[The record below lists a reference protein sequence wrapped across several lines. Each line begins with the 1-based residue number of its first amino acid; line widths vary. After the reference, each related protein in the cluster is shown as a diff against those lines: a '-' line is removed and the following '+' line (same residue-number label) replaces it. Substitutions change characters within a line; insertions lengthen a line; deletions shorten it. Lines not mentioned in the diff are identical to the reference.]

1 MDTDDGFDPKTLLAT
16 LPESPGVYRMLDQAG
31 KVIYVGKARKLRH
44 RLSSYFT
51 RTAPNAKTKAM
62 VAQVHDVQITLTH
75 TEAEALL
82 LENNLI
88 KELRPRYNV
97 LLRDDKS
104 YPYIYLSKQKHFPQ
118 LAFHRGP
125 RRRPGRYFGPFPSAG
140 AVRETLNH
148 LKKVFPLRQ
157 CRDTFFNNRSRP
169 CLQYQ
174 IKRCTAPCVGYITE
188 SAYAVDVRHVEM
200 FFEGQS
206 NQVIDEL
213 VQRMEGAAEA
223 LEYEEAARLRDR
235 ISALRRIQERQYVAG
250 ARGDIDVD
258 VIACVGRAGLICIQV
273 FMIRDGRNLG
283 NQTFFPQIPEGTSE
297 AEALYAFVA
306 RHYLGRAIPAK
317 LLVSHD
323 FEDRALLEEAL
334 ARDAK
339 HRVRIHWRV
348 RGERRR
354 WLQMAASNAG
364 HALAA
369 QIATRAGM
377 ERRFEELQLAL
388 DLDAMPERIECF
400 DISHTQGEAT
410 VASCVVFNRAGA
422 LKSDYRRFNIAGIER
437 GDDYAALRQALER
450 RYTRLK
456 RGEAAI
462 PDILLIDGGRG
473 QLKQARE
480 VLQEL
485 QVEAVQLVG
494 IAKGPRRRPGEETL
508 FIAGRPGAL
517 QLAPD
522 SPALHLLQ
530 QVRDEAHRF
539 AITGHRA
546 QRGRKRTTSVLEEIQ
561 GLGPKRRQTLLK
573 QLGGLRGVQR
583 AGVEDLARVAGISQ
597 ALAERIY
604 QSLHG

>member
-1 MDTDDGFDPKTLLAT
+1 MDNDDRLNPQALLAT
-16 LPESPGVYRMLDQAG
+16 LPESPGVYRMIDRTGTVL
-31 KVIYVGKARKLRH
+31 YVGKAHNLKH
-44 RLSSYFT
+44 RVSSYFT
-51 RTAPNAKTKAM
+51 RAGHNVKTKALM
-62 VAQVHDVQITLTH
+62 AQVQDVKITLTH

-104 YPYIYLSKQKHFPQ
+104 YPYIYLSKLQHFPR

-125 RRRPGRYFGPFPSAG
+125 HKQAGRYFGPFPSAG

-157 CRDTFFNNRSRP
+157 CRDSFFNNRSRP

-174 IKRCTAPCVGYITE
+174 IKRCTAPCVGYISTQ
-188 SAYAVDVRHVEM
+188 AYAADVRHVEM
-200 FFEGQS
+200 FLSGRS

-213 VQRMEGAAEA
+213 VQRMEGASEA
-223 LEYEEAARLRDR
+223 LDYEQAARLRDR

-250 ARGDIDVD
+250 ARGDVD
-258 VIACVGRAGLICIQV
+258 VIACVAAAGLICIQV
-273 FMIRDGRNLG
+273 FMIRNGRNLG
-283 NQTFFPQIPEGTSE
+283 NQTFFPRIPEGTSE
-297 AEALYAFVA
+297 PEALGAFIA
-306 RHYLGRAIPAK
+306 RHYLGRDIPME

-323 FEDRALLEEAL
+323 FEDRTLLEEAL
-334 ARDAK
+334 ARDGR
-339 HRVRIHWRV
+339 HRVRIQWRL

-354 WLQMAASNAG
+354 WLAMAASNAR

-377 ERRFEELQLAL
+377 ERRFEELQTAL
-388 DLDAMPERIECF
+388 NLEGMPERIECF

-410 VASCVVFNRAGA
+410 VASCVVFNRAGP
-422 LKSDYRRFNIAGIER
+422 LKSDYRRFNVAGIER
-437 GDDYAALRQALER
+437 GDDYAAMRQALER

-456 RGEAAI
+456 RGEAPI
-462 PDILLIDGGRG
+462 PDVLLIDGGRG
-473 QLKQARE
+473 QLKQAQI

-485 QVEAVQLVG
+485 QIEDVQLIG
-494 IAKGPRRRPGEETL
+494 IAKGPRRRAGEETL
-508 FIAGRPGAL
+508 FISGRAHAL

-539 AITGHRA
+539 AVTGHRA
-546 QRGRKRTTSVLEEIQ
+546 RRSRKRTTSTLEEIP
-561 GLGPKRRQTLLK
+561 GLGPKRRQFLLK
-573 QLGGLRGVQR
+573 QLGGLRGVRR
-583 AGVEDLARVAGISQ
+583 AGIDDLARVTGISR

-604 QSLHG
+604 QSLHD

>member
-1 MDTDDGFDPKTLLAT
+1 MNTDNGFDPKALLAT
-16 LPESPGVYRMLDQAG
+16 LPESPGVYRMLDRAG
-31 KVIYVGKARKLRH
+31 KAIYVGKASKLRH
-44 RLSSYFT
+44 RVSSYFT
-51 RTAPNAKTKAM
+51 RAAHSAKTQAM
-62 VAQVHDVQITLTH
+62 MAQVHDVQITLTH

-104 YPYIYLSKQKHFPQ
+104 YPYIYLSKQQHFPR

-125 RRRPGRYFGPFPSAG
+125 RNQPGRYFGPFPSAG
-140 AVRETLNH
+140 AVRETLSH

-157 CRDTFFNNRSRP
+157 CRDTFFRNRSRP

-174 IKRCTAPCVGYITE
+174 IKRCTAPCVDYISEE
-188 SAYAVDVRHVEM
+188 SYAVDVRHVEM
-200 FFEGQS
+200 FLEGRS

-213 VQRMEGAAEA
+213 VQRMEEA
-223 LEYEEAARLRDR
+223 SETLEYEEAARLRDR
-235 ISALRRIQERQYVAG
+235 ISVLRRIQERQYVAG
-250 ARGDIDVD
+250 ARGDVD
-258 VIACVGRAGLICIQV
+258 VIACVARAGLVCVQV

-283 NQTFFPQIPEGTSE
+283 NQSFFPRIPEGTNE
-297 AEALYAFVA
+297 AETLYAFIA
-306 RHYLGRAIPAK
+306 RHYLGRDIPAE
-317 LLVSHD
+317 LLVSHN
-323 FEDRALLEEAL
+323 FEDRTLLEDAL
-334 ARDAK
+334 ASDAK
-339 HRVRIHWRV
+339 HRVHIHWSL

-354 WLQMAASNAG
+354 WLEMAASNAE

-388 DLDAMPERIECF
+388 GLDGIPERIECF

-410 VASCVVFNRAGA
+410 VASCVVFSRGGP

-437 GDDYAALRQALER
+437 GDDYAAVRQALER
-450 RYTRLK
+450 RYTRVK
-456 RGEAAI
+456 RGEAPI

-473 QLKQARE
+473 QLKQACE

-485 QVEAVQLVG
+485 QVEDVQLIG
-494 IAKGPRRRPGEETL
+494 IAKGVRRKPGEETL

-517 QLAPD
+517 HLAPD

-546 QRGRKRTTSVLEEIQ
+546 RRDRKRTTSVLEEIP
-561 GLGPKRRQTLLK
+561 GLGPKRRQALLK

-583 AGVEDLARVAGISQ
+583 AGIEDLARITGISR

-604 QSLHG
+604 ETLRG

>member
-1 MDTDDGFDPKTLLAT
+1 MNAANLFDSKALLAT
-16 LPESPGVYRMLDQAG
+16 LPERPGVYRMVDGAG
-31 KVIYVGKARKLRH
+31 KVLYVGKARKLKH
-44 RLSSYFT
+44 RLSSYFA
-51 RTAPNAKTKAM
+51 RTAHNAKTQAM
-62 VAQVHDVQITLTH
+62 LAQVHDVQITLTH

-104 YPYIYLSKQKHFPQ
+104 YPYIFLSKQQHFPR

-125 RRRPGRYFGPFPSAG
+125 RKPSGRYFGPFPSAG
-140 AVRETLNH
+140 TVRQTLNH

-157 CRDTFFNNRSRP
+157 CRDTFFKNRSRP

-174 IKRCTAPCVGYITE
+174 IKRCTAPCVGYISE
-188 SAYAVDVRHVEM
+188 EAYALDVRHVEL
-200 FFEGQS
+200 FLAGHS

-213 VQRMEGAAEA
+213 VRRMESASEA
-223 LEYEEAARLRDR
+223 LEYEQAARLRDR

-250 ARGDIDVD
+250 ARGNVD
-258 VIACVGRAGLICIQV
+258 VIACLAHSELICVQV

-283 NQTFFPQIPEGTSE
+283 NQTFFPRIPEGTSE
-297 AEALYAFVA
+297 AEALYAFIA
-306 RHYLGRAIPAK
+306 RHYLGRDTPME

-323 FEDRALLEEAL
+323 FEDRVLLEKVL
-334 ARDAK
+334 AREAG
-339 HRVRIHWRV
+339 HRVRIHWRL

-354 WLQMAASNAG
+354 WLEMAASNAR
-364 HALAA
+364 HALTA
-369 QIATRAGM
+369 QIESRAGM
-377 ERRFEELQLAL
+377 ERRFEELQFAL
-388 DLDAMPERIECF
+388 GLDGIPERIECF
-400 DISHTQGEAT
+400 DVSHTQGEAT
-410 VASCVVFNRAGA
+410 VASCVVFNRAGP
-422 LKSDYRRFNIAGIER
+422 LKSDYRRFNVAGIEQ

-456 RGEAAI
+456 RGEAPI

-473 QLKQARE
+473 QLKQAQI
-480 VLQEL
+480 VLGEL
-485 QVEAVQLVG
+485 QVEDVQLIG
-494 IAKGPRRRPGEETL
+494 IAKGPRRRAGEEIL
-508 FIAGRPGAL
+508 LIADRQGAL

-530 QVRDEAHRF
+530 HVRDEAHRF

-546 QRGRKRTTSVLEEIQ
+546 RRARKRTTSMLEEIP
-561 GLGPKRRQTLLK
+561 GLGPKRRQSLLK
-573 QLGGLRGVQR
+573 QLGGLHGVRR
-583 AGVEDLARVAGISQ
+583 AGIEDLARVPGISQ

-604 QSLHG
+604 QTLHG